1 MKSMR
6 GVSARRGT
14 VTELLLDAVQSNK
27 AGEPVGIYSVC
38 SANRHVLEA
47 GMLQAGADDTVVC
60 IESTSNQVNQFGGY
74 IGMTPADFA
83 RFVQEVAAGVG
94 LPPGR
99 VILGGD
105 HLGPHVWQGEAADS
119 ALPKACALVDACVRA
134 GYVKI
139 HLDTSMRCADDPG
152 DSASPLP
159 DEIVTARAAELC
171 AAAEAAHAALP
182 AGSPRPLYVVGTE
195 VPKPG
200 GEQIAGEPPSV
211 TRTEDVE
218 RTLELARAAFR
229 ARGLEDA
236 WERTIGVVVQPGV
249 EFGDSTIFDYD
260 REKARPLSTYIGK
273 NWQLV
278 YEAHSTDYQKPE
290 GLKQMVED
298 HFAILKVGPWLTF
311 AFREAVFALAEM
323 EREWLGSGKRPLSG
337 VRETLEAVMVQDPAH
352 WRSYY
357 AGEEQVLA
365 FARKYSYS
373 DRSRYYWPR
382 PDVRRALGVL
392 LRNLTEN
399 PPPLTLLS
407 QFMPAQYAA
416 VRQRALRNHPEDL
429 IRHRI
434 LEVMDIYARA
444 VSMR

>member
-1 MKSMR
+1 VKRMR
-6 GVSARRGT
+6 GVSALGGS
-14 VTELLLDAVQSNK
+14 VTDLLLDAVRSNK
-27 AGEPVGIYSVC
+27 AGEPVGIYSIC

-47 GMLQAGADDTVVC
+47 GMLQAKADDTVAC

-74 IGMTPADFA
+74 IGMTPAQFA
-83 RFVQEVAAGVG
+83 QFVRDVAAGIG
-94 LPPGR
+94 LPPER

-105 HLGPHVWQGEAADS
+105 HLGPHVWQKEPAAS
-119 ALPKACALVDACVRA
+119 AMTKACALVEGCVRA

-139 HLDTSMRCADDPG
+139 HLDTSMRCAGDPG
-152 DSASPLP
+152 GSVLP
-159 DEIVTARAAELC
+159 DEIVTERAAELC
-171 AAAEAAHAALP
+171 AAAEAAHGALP
-182 AGSPRPLYVVGTE
+182 DGAPLPLYIIGTE

-211 TRTEDVE
+211 TRTEDVG
-218 RTLELARAAFR
+218 RTIELARGAFHK
-229 ARGLEDA
+229 RGLHSA
-236 WERTIGVVVQPGV
+236 WDRTIGIVVQPGV

-260 REKARPLSTYIGK
+260 RAKAYGLSKYIEK
-273 NWQLV
+273 NWHV
-278 YEAHSTDYQKPE
+278 VFEAHSTDYQKPE

-311 AFREAVFALAEM
+311 AFREAVFALAEI
-323 EREWLGSGKRPLSG
+323 EREWLGPDGPLSR
-337 VRETLEAVMVQDPAH
+337 VRETLESVMVQDPAH

-357 AGEEQVLA
+357 AGDDAALA

-382 PDVRRALGVL
+382 AEVQDALCL
-392 LRNLTEN
+392 LLKNLAAN
-399 PPPLTLLS
+399 PAPLTLLS

-416 VRQRALRNHPEDL
+416 VRQGAIRNQPEDL
-429 IRHRI
+429 IRHRV